1 MLEDGHALVPEL
13 VVQAKEC
20 VLYDIFRDLK
30 VRALLIVCIMGA
42 AHMIDNPVI
51 HSCPKGR
58 AAISAL

>member
-1 MLEDGHALVPEL
+1 MIEDGQPLAPEL
-13 VVQAKEC
+13 MVQMEEGN
-20 VLYDIFRDLK
+20 LYGIFRNLK
-30 VRALLIVCIMGA
+30 VRTLLIVCIMGA